1 MVIDKK
7 KILAIIGSASINSA
21 NLKLVEQ
28 IKTLTNE
35 YFDLTIYI
43 DLKSLPHFDPQLSSD
58 HPPPQIIDFRK
69 AIEQANGLLICTPE
83 YIFSIPSGLKNAIE
97 WCIATTVFMDKPTGL
112 ITASAHG
119 QKGHEELQMIMQ
131 TAMAKFTNETT
142 LLIQGIS
149 GKFDQKGN
157 LVDTETQIQLHSFIE
172 AFKNLVSK
180 DS

>member
-1 MVIDKK
+1 MDKK
-7 KILAIIGSASINSA
+7 KILAIIGSASTNST

-35 YFDLTIYI
+35 YFDLTIYN
-43 DLKSLPHFDPQLSSD
+43 DLKNLPHFDPQLSSD
-58 HPPPQIIDFRK
+58 HPPLQIIEFRK
-69 AIEQANGLLICTPE
+69 SIEQADGIIICTPE

-131 TAMAKFTNETT
+131 TAMANFTNETT
-142 LLIQGIS
+142 LLIQGVS
-149 GKFDQKGN
+149 GKFDQQGN
-157 LVDTETQIQLHSFIE
+157 LLDTETKRQLQSFTE

-180 DS
+180 SS